1 MEPINTPQGITERDA
16 IRDALAHQAN
26 AEEFPSSWNDFV
38 DPESGIEKI
47 KLTKN
52 TKGYNWEI
60 KLVGK
65 PEDQL
70 ARLKKLNQELR
81 DTYG

>member
-1 MEPINTPQGITERDA
+1 MEPEEHDA
-16 IRDALAHQAN
+16 AQY
-26 AEEFPSSWNDFV
+26 NDWV

-65 PEDQL
+65 PEDQME
-70 ARLKKLNQELR
+70 RLKVLNQEMR

>member
-1 MEPINTPQGITERDA
+1 MEQNEHDATEY
-16 IRDALAHQAN
+16 
-26 AEEFPSSWNDFV
+26 NDWV

-65 PEDQL
+65 PEEQMK
-70 ARLKKLNQELR
+70 RLHALNDELR
-81 DTYG
+81 GKYGN